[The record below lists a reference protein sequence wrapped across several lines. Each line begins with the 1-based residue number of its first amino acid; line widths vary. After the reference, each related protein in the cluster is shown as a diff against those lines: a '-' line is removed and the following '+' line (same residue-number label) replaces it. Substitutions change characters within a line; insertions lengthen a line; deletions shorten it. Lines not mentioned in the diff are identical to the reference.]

1 MRHFDLFV
9 VGTGAAA
16 TSIAYPCREAGWT
29 VAMVDCRPFGGTCAN
44 RGCDP
49 KKVLVGVADLVDH
62 NRRMQDKGL
71 SNAPGAID
79 WPELMRFKRTFTDP
93 VPHDREEQFKKNG
106 IDAFHGV
113 ASFTAADQIQVNDE
127 TFTASHF
134 AIAAG
139 AEPVPLDIPGE
150 NLLINSD
157 AFLELE
163 QLPKSIVF
171 VGGGYI
177 AFEFAHLAA
186 RAGSRVTILHRGKR
200 PLEQF
205 DADLTS
211 QLLKHTRQLGIEVH
225 LESAVERI
233 TGDKGNVTLYSS
245 GNRTFQGELA
255 VHAAGRVPKIREL
268 NLVAA
273 GIEATSKGV
282 AVNEFLQSVSNPL
295 VYAAG
300 DAAAS
305 GGPPLTPV
313 AGYEGRIVASNLL
326 HGNREKSDYRGCASV
341 VFSIPPM
348 TSVGLTEEAARQQ
361 HLDFDVRSEE
371 TTGWYSSRRLAEE
384 CSSYKVL
391 TERGTGRILGAH
403 ILGDRAEDLINIFA
417 LAIQVGLTAKQ
428 VRATLYAYPSHGSDI
443 QYML

>member
-9 VGTGAAA
+9 VGTGSAA
-16 TSIAYPCREAGWT
+16 TSVAYPCREAGWT
-29 VAMVDCRPFGGTCAN
+29 VAMVDCRPFGGTCVN

-49 KKVLVGVADLVDH
+49 KKVLVGVGDLVDH
-62 NRRMQDKGL
+62 TRRLRDKGL
-71 SNAPGAID
+71 SNAPNGVD
-79 WPELMRFKRTFTDP
+79 WPELMRFKRTFTDS
-93 VPHDREEQFKKNG
+93 VPSDREKQFNKKG

-113 ASFTAADQIQVNDE
+113 ASFTAANQIRINEE

-134 AIAAG
+134 VIAAG

-150 NLLINSD
+150 DLLINSD

-163 QLPKSIVF
+163 QLPKNIVF

-205 DADLTS
+205 DADITD

-225 LESAVERI
+225 LESPVERI
-233 TGDKGNVTLYSS
+233 TGDRNNVTLHSS
-245 GNRTFQGELA
+245 EKRTFQGDLA

-268 NLVAA
+268 NLGAA
-273 GIEATSKGV
+273 GIQATSKGV

-313 AGYEGRIVASNLL
+313 SGYEGRIVASNLL
-326 HGNREKSDYRGCASV
+326 HGNRERPDYRGCASA
-341 VFSIPPM
+341 VFSVPPM
-348 TSVGLTEEAARQQ
+348 ASVGLTEDAARKQQ
-361 HLDFDVRSEE
+361 LDFDVRFEE
-371 TTGWYSSRRLAEE
+371 TTGWYSSRRIGEE
-384 CSSYKVL
+384 SSWYKVL

-417 LAIQVGLTAKQ
+417 LAIRVGLTAEQ
-428 VRATLYAYPSHGSDI
+428 LRGTLYAYPSHASNI